1 MTGKKVLTKHCCNIV
16 QNSSCIDNVNYNNN
30 LKDNHKGFYQIEAQL
45 LVTNYK
51 YCDLFIQTKTVN
63 IRIRFVPHD
72 ALQMEIVKMSKKF
85 FLESYPTRTSG

>member
-1 MTGKKVLTKHCCNIV
+1 ME
-16 QNSSCIDNVNYNNN
+16 NVNYNNN

-63 IRIRFVPHD
+63 TV
-72 ALQMEIVKMSKKF
+72 E
-85 FLESYPTRTSG
+85 